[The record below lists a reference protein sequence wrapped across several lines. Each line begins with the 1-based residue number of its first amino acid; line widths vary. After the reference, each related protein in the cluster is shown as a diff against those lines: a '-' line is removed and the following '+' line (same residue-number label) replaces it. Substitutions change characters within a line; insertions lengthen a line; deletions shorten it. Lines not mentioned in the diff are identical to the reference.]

1 MVAKARR
8 IAVIHGPNLN
18 LLGTRE
24 THIYGTTT
32 LAEIDDRLRDLAS
45 DLGGEVTFF
54 QSQHEGAL
62 IEHIHTLRGRYDGII
77 INAAGYTHTS
87 VALRDALTGVG
98 IPFVEVHL
106 SNVYARESF
115 RHHSVLAGA
124 AKGVICGFGAL
135 SYELALGA
143 LLQDA

>member
-1 MVAKARR
+1 
-8 IAVIHGPNLN
+8 LN

-24 THIYGTTT
+24 PKIYGTTT
-32 LAEIDDRLRDLAS
+32 LQQIDQNLRDLAT
-45 DLGGEVTFF
+45 DLGAQVSCF
-54 QSQHEGAL
+54 QSAREGAL
-62 IEHIHTLRGRYDGII
+62 VEHIHSLRGRCDGII

-87 VALRDALTGVG
+87 VALRDALIGVG

-115 RHHSVLAGA
+115 RHTSLLADV
-124 AKGVICGFGAL
+124 AKGVIVGFGAL

-143 LLQDA
+143 LLHGS